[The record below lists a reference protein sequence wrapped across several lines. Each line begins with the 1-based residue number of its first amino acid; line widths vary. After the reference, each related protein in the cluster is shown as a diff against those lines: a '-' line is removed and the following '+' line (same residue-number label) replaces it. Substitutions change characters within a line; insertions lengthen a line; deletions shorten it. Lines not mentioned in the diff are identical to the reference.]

1 MALESGAIL
10 DGTVVKLLRYGV
22 IVSLPENQSGLVHI
36 SEIADSYVHEVSDF
50 FREGDPVKVKVL
62 GKRDEGRWELSA
74 KQAEPRQPLAD
85 APPREAGPAP
95 RSSSGG
101 SSHGGSGHG
110 GGHGGGGG
118 GGFDRP
124 RPERSS
130 GNTFEDRLADF
141 LKESNRKISEMKR
154 DRDGRRRGRK

>member
-85 APPREAGPAP
+85 APPREAGPTP

-101 SSHGGSGHG
+101 SGHG
-110 GGHGGGGG
+110 GGGHGG